1 MESGFLLGILIHMPS
16 LFKPT
21 SEEIKRIS
29 LQKAD
34 VIKQLESL
42 LVGQVNVYIDYAN
55 VRPWASRLGWHID
68 LKRLKR
74 FLDSFENVHAV
85 KFYYGILKGD
95 AESEKRIEDTKRLG
109 YEVRTKF
116 VKIMNI
122 SIDASSIDPQSPALL
137 KNFIRAA
144 LLKKYDIETIEYL
157 NGKFKEMNK
166 QGVFAIQDQKCNFD
180 VEIGSDMLV
189 DKEKNGIACFV
200 LWSGDSDFHDPV
212 TDLLDSGK
220 KVVLFATARVVSS
233 ELNELR
239 SKGLFIFDIKKI
251 KDFICWKREISP

>member
-1 MESGFLLGILIHMPS
+1 M
-16 LFKPT
+16 FKAGNKKI
-21 SEEIKRIS
+21 EEIAA
-29 LQKAD
+29 QKEK

-42 LVGQVNVYIDYAN
+42 LVGRVNVYIDYAN
-55 VRPWASRLGWHID
+55 VRPWSERLGWHID

-74 FLDSFENVHAV
+74 FLDSFNNFNTV

-95 AESEKRIEDTKRLG
+95 RESEKRIDEVKRLG
-109 YEVRTKF
+109 YEARTKF

-137 KNFIRAA
+137 KSFIRYA
-144 LLKKYDIETIEYL
+144 LLKKYDIETIEFL
-157 NGKFKEMNK
+157 NSKFKEMNK
-166 QGVFAIQDQKCNFD
+166 KGNYSIKDQKCNFD
-180 VEIGSDMLV
+180 VEIGSDMLI
-189 DKEKNGIACFV
+189 DKEKNDIECFV

-220 KVVLFATARVVSS
+220 KVVLFATSRVVSS
-233 ELNELR
+233 ELNELK

-251 KDFICWKREISP
+251 KDFICWKRELGS

>member
-1 MESGFLLGILIHMPS
+1 MFKAGNKGI
-16 LFKPT
+16 
-21 SEEIKRIS
+21 EEIAE
-29 LQKAD
+29 QKQK

-42 LVGQVNVYIDYAN
+42 LAGRVNVYIDYAN
-55 VRPWASRLGWHID
+55 VRPWSDRLGWHID

-74 FLDSFENVHAV
+74 FLDSFDNVNTV

-95 AESEKRIEDTKRLG
+95 HDSEKRIDDVKRLG
-109 YEVRTKF
+109 YQVRTKF

-137 KNFIRAA
+137 KSFIRNA
-144 LLKKYDIETIEYL
+144 LLRKYDIETIEYL
-157 NGKFKEMNK
+157 NSKFKEMNK
-166 QGVFAIQDQKCNFD
+166 KEILAIKDQKCNFD
-180 VEIGSDMLV
+180 VEIGSDMLI
-189 DKEKNGIACFV
+189 DKEKNNIDCFV

-233 ELNELR
+233 ELNELK

-251 KDFICWKREISP
+251 KDFICWKRELGV

>member
-1 MESGFLLGILIHMPS
+1 M
-16 LFKPT
+16 FKAR
-21 SEEIKRIS
+21 SKEIEKIAQ
-29 LQKAD
+29 QKQK

-42 LVGQVNVYIDYAN
+42 FAGRVNVYIDYAN

-74 FLDSFENVHAV
+74 FLNSFDNVNEV

-95 AESEKRIEDTKRLG
+95 RDSEKRIDDAKRLG
-109 YEVRTKF
+109 YQVRTKF

-122 SIDASSIDPQSPALL
+122 SIDTSSIDLQSPALL
-137 KNFIRAA
+137 KSFIRNA

-157 NGKFKEMNK
+157 NSKFKEMNK
-166 QGVFAIQDQKCNFD
+166 KGIFAIKDQKCNFD
-180 VEIGSDMLV
+180 VEIGSDMLI
-189 DKEKNGIACFV
+189 DKEKNNIDCFV

-212 TDLLDSGK
+212 TDLLDSEK
-220 KVVLFATARVVSS
+220 KVVLFATARAVSS
-233 ELNELR
+233 ELNELK

-251 KDFICWKREISP
+251 RDFICWKRELSV

>member
-1 MESGFLLGILIHMPS
+1 M
-16 LFKPT
+16 FKPV
-21 SEEIKRIS
+21 SEELKKIA
-29 LQKAD
+29 LQKED

-42 LVGQVNVYIDYAN
+42 LIGQVNVYIDYAN
-55 VRPWASRLGWHID
+55 VRPWASRLNWHID

-74 FLDSFENVHAV
+74 FLDSFDNVHAV

-95 AESEKRIEDTKRLG
+95 AESEKRIEDTKHLG

-122 SIDASSIDPQSPALL
+122 SIDATSIDSQSPALL
-137 KNFIRAA
+137 KNFIRGA

-157 NGKFKEMNK
+157 NSKFKEMNK
-166 QGVFAIQDQKCNFD
+166 QGVFALQDQKCNFD

-189 DKEKNGIACFV
+189 DKEKNGTTCFV

>member
-1 MESGFLLGILIHMPS
+1 M
-16 LFKPT
+16 FKADNKKI
-21 SEEIKRIS
+21 EEIAK
-29 LQKAD
+29 QKEK
-34 VIKQLESL
+34 VIQQLESL
-42 LVGQVNVYIDYAN
+42 LVGRVNVYIDYAN
-55 VRPWASRLGWHID
+55 VRPWSERLGWHID

-74 FLDSFENVHAV
+74 FLDSFDNVNTV

-95 AESEKRIEDTKRLG
+95 HDSEKRIEEVKRLG
-109 YEVRTKF
+109 YQTRTKF

-137 KNFIRAA
+137 KSFIRNA

-157 NGKFKEMNK
+157 NSKFKEMNK
-166 QGVFAIQDQKCNFD
+166 KGTYSIKDQKCNFD
-180 VEIGSDMLV
+180 VEIGSDMLI
-189 DKEKNGIACFV
+189 DKEKNDIDCFV

-220 KVVLFATARVVSS
+220 KVVLFATSRVVSS
-233 ELNELR
+233 ELNELK

-251 KDFICWKREISP
+251 KDFICWKRELGS